1 MLHIL
6 LLILKW
12 IALILG
18 GIIGLLLLL
27 LLLVLFVP
35 LRYRMRLVS
44 GEEGITGRIQ
54 ADWLLRAFGITADYP
69 VSYTHLDV
77 YKRQELIG
85 AGVTSFKIEGR
96 MKRAEYTAGVVH
108 IYRKYMD
115 LYGKAGRAGYRV
127 DPKDMELLEKLY
139 TRSGFSEGYA
149 HQHNG
154 AAMITASKPDY
165 ACLLYTSRCV

>member
-1 MLHIL
+1 
-6 LLILKW
+6 
-12 IALILG
+12 
-18 GIIGLLLLL
+18 
-27 LLLVLFVP
+27 
-35 LRYRMRLVS
+35 
-44 GEEGITGRIQ
+44 
-54 ADWLLRAFGITADYP
+54 
-69 VSYTHLDV
+69 
-77 YKRQELIG
+77 
-85 AGVTSFKIEGR
+85 

-165 ACLLYTSRCV
+165 APADEALFEKFRALYEGDVYKRQG